1 MNIDWLIGEK
11 DKASK
16 EGCMELYKYKMQNEQ
31 MQYTKEP
38 AGKYRRDCQIQRK
51 HLSGKMKEGGAG
63 GTDVKVDIFDQQI
76 ET

>member
-1 MNIDWLIGEK
+1 MENRNIECK
-11 DKASK
+11 TNKAPK
-16 EGCMELYKYKMQNEQ
+16 CN
-31 MQYTKEP
+31 TKEP
-38 AGKYRRDCQIQRK
+38 PGKYRRGCQIRRK